1 MATNEEIISEIK
13 GWIYCF
19 FVSVFMALAAFS
31 NNLLS
36 AGIFYFLSIIFY
48 ILNLNEWG
56 SDDVDRRNL
65 MLITISLANFFAGL
79 YSNVV
84 SMLFFS
90 GSAFWILLLIILWWK
105 ERKA

>member
-1 MATNEEIISEIK
+1 MSDETISISEIK
-13 GWIYCF
+13 GWVYNIF
-19 FVSVFMALAAFS
+19 AGVFMALAAFS

-56 SDDVDRRNL
+56 DDVDRRNL
-65 MLITISLANFFAGL
+65 MLITVSLANFFAGL
-79 YSNVV
+79 YSNVAC
-84 SMLFFS
+84 MLFFS

-105 ERKA
+105 ERQA